1 MSFNV
6 SSINPFVNET
16 AESLIKRALVTGTT
30 IDEITLQTGIKYKE
44 KINILDNTITVADE
58 TCGTWTSAGSVAFLQ
73 REIEVHPLEIK
84 ETLCQN
90 NLEPYWMGQN
100 FTSGHPTENELGPI
114 LADSYIEKISEFNEL
129 NIWKGNTG
137 TVSTYGKIDG
147 WATILSTEGTRI
159 TGTATTAFTSANVI
173 DVIDAM
179 VAAVPEDIADK
190 NDLVL
195 NCSYAFY
202 RLAVTAYTKANL
214 YQLNIGPDAVFE
226 MMIPNTN
233 IKLKA
238 RKGLTGTTHLILTY
252 MSNLVVGVDLMNEW
266 DKLDIFYERGVDALK
281 VLAKW
286 KIGCQVAFPQHV
298 VCNF

>member
-16 AESLIKRALVTGTT
+16 AEQLIKRALITGNTM
-30 IDEITLQTGIKYKE
+30 DEITLQAGIKYKE
-44 KINILDNTITVADE
+44 KINILDNTITVADA
-58 TCGTWTSAGSVAFLQ
+58 TCAWTSQGSVAFLQ
-73 REIEVHPLEIK
+73 REIEVHSLEIK
-84 ETLCQN
+84 ETLCQTD
-90 NLEPYWMGQN
+90 LEPYWMGQS
-100 FTSGHPTENELGPI
+100 FAPGAPYENQIGAI
-114 LADSYIEKISEFNEL
+114 LADSYIEKIAEFNEL

-137 TVSTYGKIDG
+137 TASTYGKIDG
-147 WATILSTEGTRI
+147 FQYILSNEPTRI

-179 VAAVPEDIADK
+179 VSAIPEDIADK
-190 NDLVL
+190 NNLVL

-202 RLAVTAYTKANL
+202 RMAVLAYTKANL
-214 YQLNIGPDAVFE
+214 YQMNIGPDAVFA
-226 MMIPNTN
+226 MNIPNTN
-233 IKLKA
+233 VMLKA
-238 RKGLTGTTHLILTY
+238 RKGLTGTNHLILTY
-252 MSNLVVGVDLMNEW
+252 MTNLIVGVDLANEY
-266 DKLDIFYERGVDALK
+266 DKLDIFYDRGVDALK